1 MADVFSSSVSGLLS
15 AQSVL
20 ATIAHNVANANT
32 PGYARQTVT
41 MGTQASVKTGAG
53 FIGSGVILTGVTAQ
67 VSGFLESQLASAASH
82 ASASNQLN
90 GLYTALQSS
99 IASSTNGLGAS
110 LANFSAA
117 LTQAAANPQSVP
129 ARQLALATAGDLS
142 ARFISISGQLSEQ
155 RANVNKSIEQAAS
168 SANTLVAQIAS
179 LNDNITSVE
188 PRDANGQVAPGSMA
202 NDLRAQRAELIKQ
215 LSTFVSV
222 SQVETT
228 TGVNVYANGV
238 SLVVGKQ
245 GATIASAP
253 DPLDPTRVGLAIKS
267 SAGSVPV
274 DTESMGGKIGAL
286 AQFVSKGLDQA
297 RAQLDQIASVYA
309 KTVND
314 QLAKGLDLNG
324 SPGAPMFG
332 TAQPTIAEGGRNSGS
347 LSPSVT
353 VDASITPG
361 SDYKLSYGSSGYML
375 TRSFDGALVASGA
388 TLPITADGL
397 TLSAPPGTPASGD
410 SWLIRPYGDAAARM
424 SMRLADPKQ
433 LAFASPVAT
442 AANPNN
448 SSTATIAPAA
458 VTSGLPLDANLTQ
471 PVSITFTSATAYTIS
486 GPGIGTLTNQ
496 PYTAG
501 ADISHNGWTTN
512 INGAPKAGDSFTV
525 GPSGSAPGDSAN
537 INALSKALGQK
548 AFKGGTESI
557 ADMISNIQ
565 SQVGTLAS
573 VAQTQDTS
581 AQSLLK
587 IAVSNRE
594 SYSGVN
600 LDEEAASLAKWQQIY
615 SANAQVMSVAQQ
627 LFSNLISSISN

>member
-20 ATIAHNVANANT
+20 ATIAHNVSNANT

-41 MGTQASVKTGAG
+41 MGTQTSVKTGAG
-53 FIGSGVILTGVTAQ
+53 FIGSGTIITGVTAQ
-67 VSGFLESQLASAASH
+67 VSGFLEAQQASAASN
-82 ASASNQLN
+82 ASSTNQLN
-90 GLYTALQSS
+90 SLYTALQSS

-110 LANFSAA
+110 LANFNAA

-129 ARQLALATAGDLS
+129 ARQLSLATAGDLS

-155 RANVNKSIEQAAS
+155 RANVNKSIQQAAS
-168 SANTLVAQIAS
+168 SANTLVAQIAA

-188 PRDANGQVAPGSMA
+188 PRDASGAVAPGSMA
-202 NDLRAQRAELIKQ
+202 NDLRAQRGELIKQ

-222 SQVETT
+222 SQVETN
-228 TGVNVYANGV
+228 TGINVYANGV

-245 GATIASAP
+245 ATEITSAP
-253 DPLDPTRVGLAIKS
+253 DPLDPTRIGLAIKTNS
-267 SAGSVPV
+267 GSVSV
-274 DTESMGGKIGAL
+274 DTEKMGGKIGAL
-286 AQFVSKGLDQA
+286 AQFVSVGLDQA
-297 RAQLDQIASVYA
+297 RAQLDHIAGVYA
-309 KTVND
+309 DTVND

-324 SPGAPMFG
+324 APGAPLFG
-332 TAQPTIAEGGRNSGS
+332 EAAATVAQGARNTGT

-353 VDASITPG
+353 VDPKQTPG
-361 SDYKLSYGSSGYML
+361 SDYKLAYGSSGYQL
-375 TRSFDGALVASGA
+375 TRSFDGAVVASGA
-388 TLPITADGL
+388 SLPLSADGM
-397 TLSAPPGTPASGD
+397 TISAPSGSPAAGD
-410 SWLIRPYGDAAARM
+410 SWKIRPFGDAAARM
-424 SMRLADPKQ
+424 TMRLADPKQ
-433 LAFASPVAT
+433 LAFASPVASS
-442 AANPNN
+442 ASPNN

-458 VTSGLPLDANLTQ
+458 VTSSLPLNPNLTQ
-471 PVSITFTSATAYTIS
+471 AVSITFTSPTAYTIS
-486 GPGIGTLTNQ
+486 GPGIGTLTGQ

-501 ADISHNGWTTN
+501 GEISHNGWSTS
-512 INGAPKAGDSFTV
+512 INGAPKTGDSFSV

-537 INALSKALGQK
+537 INQLSKALGLK
-548 AFKGGTESI
+548 SFKGGTESI
-557 ADMISNIQ
+557 ADLISNIQ
-565 SQVGTLAS
+565 SQVGTQAA

-627 LFSNLISSISN
+627 LFDNLISSISR